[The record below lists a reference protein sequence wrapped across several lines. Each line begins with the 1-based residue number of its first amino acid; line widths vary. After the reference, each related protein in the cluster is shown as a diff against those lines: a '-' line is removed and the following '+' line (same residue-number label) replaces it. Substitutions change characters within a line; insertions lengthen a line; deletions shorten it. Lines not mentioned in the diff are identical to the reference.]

1 MEVES
6 ELDTFKKIKNL
17 NEKKMNQLIQT
28 NLVRMAEMLAVK
40 RDLQNFLKFYRQ
52 ELTNHQVRMQK
63 EELLTVS
70 LEG

>member
-6 ELDTFKKIKNL
+6 ELDTFKKMKNL

-40 RDLQNFLKFYRQ
+40 RDL
-52 ELTNHQVRMQK
+52 
-63 EELLTVS
+63 
-70 LEG
+70 